1 MLRRLAS
8 LTATI
13 AAAAVISMSAYATN
27 GGVVGNVVDA
37 GENIV
42 NDVVDAGENVV
53 DDVTDAVTGGD
64 NDTTSGNTNGTTSG
78 NTNGTTNGTTGGNT
92 NGTTSGNT
100 NNGTTSG
107 GTTNGTT
114 GGTGSGT
121 VNPPDVGAAG
131 DAGDEET
138 TRPPELANP
147 DTGISFP
154 FAAIAALS
162 LGGAGVAFARRRD
175 D

>member
-8 LTATI
+8 LTATL

-64 NDTTSGNTNGTTSG
+64 NNTTSGNTNGTTSG

-92 NGTTSGNT
+92 N
-100 NNGTTSG
+100 NGTTNGTTG

-121 VNPPDVGAAG
+121 VTPPDVGTAG

-154 FAAIAALS
+154 FAAIAAIS
-162 LGGAGVAFARRRD
+162 LGGAGVAFA
-175 D
+175 